1 MSRLASLRKK
11 CPDNIKERILKAQQ
25 LQFFV
30 LQELGPMAFVLSD
43 NGSSKRPAAQLVLP
57 DAIDNDGV
65 HTTDSG
71 LQTDISCPIK
81 TENAL
86 SLQVPD
92 SSVTFKKFKVA
103 LGFSQKCSC
112 SQHMLGN
119 DLCVH
124 ILWVMLKIFHID
136 PDCDMIYQTS
146 LTEREI
152 SEMLQNRKNF
162 ISLRQTS
169 IKTIKDKKM
178 ACSDGASEA
187 FSNLSLKP
195 KELEPRPIEPHDVC
209 AICQEELLSPA
220 TPLAHCRFSCGN
232 SIHVKCM
239 KILMDHQTKA
249 LGMEKME
256 CPLCRGNFGL
266 IEDLKAIFCST
277 NDKFGIRNRHRAGK
291 DSSSYIHHGSCC
303 KECSISPISGNL
315 HLCTMCSDVQLC
327 DKCFK
332 TGAHSQHAF
341 KHKASKIS
349 KLFQSER
356 VVAPILPSNIVASLE
371 QRELVEE
378 DYEILLILDKPQ
390 QQGSIP
396 LHIINSFPLIQIK
409 GPKDKERV
417 RLGEGTDG
425 MCGVCQVKIGYGE
438 LVRQISCGHG
448 FHQPCIDRWLL
459 HQRTVCPKCGL
470 AAYYNVSKSEERL
483 DEMSLKPDTSAPIYK
498 SALYGA
504 NATNSLKPTRKYLS
518 GTKKCSRGLLSM
530 NTNNRMTVLRDS
542 EHSVGDSD
550 LNLMILGSNTT
561 HSDNNS
567 VRSVSI
573 HQLVPKA
580 NTKISFKTQT
590 ISAKM
595 DIRQTKANTGDT
607 AKIQPLLSITNA
619 TPTFIV
625 ERHAKIELDQPS
637 ISKPVIRKAPK
648 LSEGSF
654 LANLQS
660 LSVNGSLYGYAQ
672 AAEPLYPKHSN
683 SSASQSIANPG
694 LPSSPGQRI
703 LGPTRRNIRT
713 FEMPRL
719 TNLDVHAQSL
729 HLIPK

>member
-119 DLCVH
+119 DLY
-124 ILWVMLKIFHID
+124 
-136 PDCDMIYQTS
+136 CDMIYQTS

-315 HLCTMCSDVQLC
+315 HLMFNFATSVSKQALTG
-327 DKCFK
+327 KC
-332 TGAHSQHAF
+332 
-341 KHKASKIS
+341 
-349 KLFQSER
+349 
-356 VVAPILPSNIVASLE
+356 E
-371 QRELVEE
+371 QRELVEK

-417 RLGEGTDG
+417 RLGEGADG

-542 EHSVGDSD
+542 EHSC
-550 LNLMILGSNTT
+550 
-561 HSDNNS
+561 
-567 VRSVSI
+567 
-573 HQLVPKA
+573 
-580 NTKISFKTQT
+580 
-590 ISAKM
+590 
-595 DIRQTKANTGDT
+595 
-607 AKIQPLLSITNA
+607 
-619 TPTFIV
+619 
-625 ERHAKIELDQPS
+625 
-637 ISKPVIRKAPK
+637 
-648 LSEGSF
+648 
-654 LANLQS
+654 
-660 LSVNGSLYGYAQ
+660 
-672 AAEPLYPKHSN
+672 
-683 SSASQSIANPG
+683 
-694 LPSSPGQRI
+694 
-703 LGPTRRNIRT
+703 
-713 FEMPRL
+713 
-719 TNLDVHAQSL
+719 
-729 HLIPK
+729 

>member
-1 MSRLASLRKK
+1 MTSLGL
-11 CPDNIKERILKAQQ
+11 E
-25 LQFFV
+25 
-30 LQELGPMAFVLSD
+30 
-43 NGSSKRPAAQLVLP
+43 
-57 DAIDNDGV
+57 
-65 HTTDSG
+65 TDTG
-71 LQTDISCPIK
+71 LEKIQ
-81 TENAL
+81 
-86 SLQVPD
+86 
-92 SSVTFKKFKVA
+92 
-103 LGFSQKCSC
+103 
-112 SQHMLGN
+112 
-119 DLCVH
+119 VH
-124 ILWVMLKIFHID
+124 IYIMDRAVKNAAYHQYLEIFICVPCVVMFNFA
-136 PDCDMIYQTS
+136 TS
-146 LTEREI
+146 VSKQALT
-152 SEMLQNRKNF
+152 
-162 ISLRQTS
+162 
-169 IKTIKDKKM
+169 
-178 ACSDGASEA
+178 G
-187 FSNLSLKP
+187 
-195 KELEPRPIEPHDVC
+195 
-209 AICQEELLSPA
+209 
-220 TPLAHCRFSCGN
+220 
-232 SIHVKCM
+232 KC
-239 KILMDHQTKA
+239 
-249 LGMEKME
+249 
-256 CPLCRGNFGL
+256 
-266 IEDLKAIFCST
+266 
-277 NDKFGIRNRHRAGK
+277 
-291 DSSSYIHHGSCC
+291 
-303 KECSISPISGNL
+303 
-315 HLCTMCSDVQLC
+315 
-327 DKCFK
+327 
-332 TGAHSQHAF
+332 
-341 KHKASKIS
+341 ASKIS

-371 QRELVEE
+371 QRELVEK

-417 RLGEGTDG
+417 RLGEGADG

-619 TPTFIV
+619 APTLIV

-703 LGPTRRNIRT
+703 LGPKRRNIRT